1 MFFLQ
6 PFVSLLSFYLM
17 YYAKDTSIIIK
28 DDDSSVATDL
38 DTIYK
43 QAPARIETPALIE
56 NSIREFD
63 TMIDNISNVKKKANY
78 LLAKESCSATTGAGD
93 CEACDDTFKLTFLR
107 CESFN
112 TKLAVKRWLKYWDSR
127 VETFGL
133 PHAFLPMTMEE
144 GVAMHGSMTM
154 DNPAMKY
161 LQYSPIITDPD
172 GRGILFQDMWV
183 EADTDISADTLLKVV
198 WYQIHQ
204 LIQQQDESVQKHV
217 IIIYVRG
224 VTQFS
229 DWNIKLSGKLFKHI
243 NTCLPIRICGFH
255 IINPLSFI
263 NVVLKIIRPL
273 AGKKLRNS
281 FHIHNSNSNI
291 KAAAGEEDDDADA
304 DESSIPD
311 LLVSLS
317 KFGLGTNE
325 TLPTIL
331 GGTLIMV

>member
-1 MFFLQ
+1 M
-6 PFVSLLSFYLM
+6 SYLSWCQKSCDRVALYN
-17 YYAKDTSIIIK
+17 
-28 DDDSSVATDL
+28 DDSSVATDL

-43 QAPARIETPALIE
+43 QAPARIETPALIK
-56 NSIREFD
+56 NSILEFD

-78 LLAKESCSATTGAGD
+78 LLAKESCSATGPGG
-93 CEACDDTFKLTFLR
+93 CEACYDTFKLTFLR

-133 PHAFLPMTMEE
+133 QHAFLPMTMEE
-144 GVAMHGSMTM
+144 GGAMHGIMTM
-154 DNPAMKY
+154 DSPAMKY
-161 LQYSPIITDPD
+161 LQYSPVITDPD

-204 LIQQQDESVQKHV
+204 LIQQQDESVQQHG

-281 FHIHNSNSNI
+281 FHIHNSNSNR
-291 KAAAGEEDDDADA
+291 KAAAGEKDDDD
-304 DESSIPD
+304 DDNESSIPD